1 MLVKRKVIK
10 NGIQLTRKNKLK
22 SYPEDCPDN
31 CELCIGCK
39 YLIDYRCEC
48 FDIKKKSFCSEIT
61 PLGSQSKYVYIYVDE
76 T

>member
-1 MLVKRKVIK
+1 MLVKRKIIK

-22 SYPEDCPDN
+22 SFPYDCPNN
-31 CELCIGCK
+31 CKLCIGCK

-48 FDIKKKSFCSEIT
+48 SDRAKKNLCLEIT
-61 PLGSQSKYVYIYVDE
+61 PLESQSKYVYIYVDE